1 MNKLRTIKKYFKDTR
16 LEKAFLKLLA
26 YKQKYN
32 TSLVVAFY
40 QGDYISDTE
49 MALLG
54 LFYQTPINLEY
65 LCELIERDI
74 DYILE
79 LD

>member
-1 MNKLRTIKKYFKDTR
+1 MNKLKTIKKYFKDTR

-32 TSLVVAFY
+32 TSIIVAFY

-49 MALLG
+49 LALLG

-65 LCELIERDI
+65 LCELIEQDI
-74 DYILE
+74 ECILE
-79 LD
+79 G

>member
-1 MNKLRTIKKYFKDTR
+1 MNKLKTIKKYFKDTR

-32 TSLVVAFY
+32 TSIIVAFY

-49 MALLG
+49 LALLG

-65 LCELIERDI
+65 LCELIEQDI
-74 DYILE
+74 EYILE
-79 LD
+79 G